1 MNPAVQKSA
10 KVPHDIQ
17 EEKSLLTILADVV
30 PSVTNNQNLRRVSY
44 RSNKSKRLI
53 AIGIAKSNNCSSSV
67 KVHSFRR
74 PAFWKEQHTSINP
87 RRTRRAQPLRSSM
100 NQLRTLTIPTHNNLR
115 RRAAR
120 RHRVD
125 QVEHRRRTRS
135 VPTGQEA
142 RDISWV
148 VDALDSNAARAP
160 ETASQR
166 VEEDWA
172 LAACLADVAGAVC
185 ATRPDEA
192 DGAAG

>member
-74 PAFWKEQHTSINP
+74 PAF
-87 RRTRRAQPLRSSM
+87 
-100 NQLRTLTIPTHNNLR
+100 
-115 RRAAR
+115 
-120 RHRVD
+120 
-125 QVEHRRRTRS
+125 
-135 VPTGQEA
+135 
-142 RDISWV
+142 
-148 VDALDSNAARAP
+148 
-160 ETASQR
+160 
-166 VEEDWA
+166 
-172 LAACLADVAGAVC
+172 
-185 ATRPDEA
+185 
-192 DGAAG
+192 